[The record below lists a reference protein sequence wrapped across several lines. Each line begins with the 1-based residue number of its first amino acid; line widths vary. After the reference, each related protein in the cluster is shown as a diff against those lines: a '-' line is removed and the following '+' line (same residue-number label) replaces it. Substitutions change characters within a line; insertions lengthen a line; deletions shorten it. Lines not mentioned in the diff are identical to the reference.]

1 MEQVVFLTVNHRG
14 PLPFRELHSTD
25 EIRVWRDPGGSWACF
40 FTTSFRQ
47 RVNSPWQSLWQTGNV
62 FMEQH
67 LNLFCFLTL
76 LHQQNMSM
84 ERPASGCMGM
94 REMSWASSRPVS
106 DCQGLS
112 HTHVAYDWIITT
124 PETRTTQPWG
134 VRIHHA
140 FGCIISHRLRRELVS
155 YLVL

>member
-1 MEQVVFLTVNHRG
+1 MEQVVFLTANHRG
-14 PLPFRELHSTD
+14 PLPLRELHSTD
-25 EIRVWRDPGGSWACF
+25 EIRVWRDPEGSWACLRPV
-40 FTTSFRQ
+40 SDYEWIH
-47 RVNSPWQSLWQTGNV
+47 PGSLWQTGSV
-62 FMEQH
+62 FVKQA
-67 LNLFCFLTL
+67 LFIIIIIFTL

-140 FGCIISHRLRRELVS
+140 LGCIISHRLRRELVS